1 MRIFKQLC
9 LLASLLLTLAF
20 TSTTANAQWSDTE
33 NFEQNLGIWNDG
45 GGDAYRSTAQVGLNG
60 AYCMRLRDNSGSASS
75 IFTDNINLSSFSVV
89 VVNFIYIAESMESG
103 EDFFFEYSND
113 GGSTFEKIKTYTVG
127 SEFQNG
133 QMEHETLTITRNF
146 ASNSVF
152 RIRCDASGNQDLVYV
167 DDIQMTASNGGGAA
181 CSVTATTSNI
191 QCYGNG
197 TSTIDDD
204 TFTVDVTVTGSNT
217 SGRWIGGIDGQ
228 EKSGN
233 IGQTVTF
240 GPYRTNHGS
249 TISGWFRDQSNSNC
263 QMDITVTAPRGCS
276 DADND
281 PDPIPTGCSGNIT
294 GISINN
300 NGTLIN
306 NINGQTFCTTDFAAR
321 DISVRSTQTGAHESL
336 RFTITR
342 PDGTQTNNENVL
354 PYDSKGFWATRAGTY
369 RVVAQLYSE
378 DNQRGELCDTYTA
391 TFTVRD
397 CGPSVDCDNL
407 NANIGDSCNDGNNNT
422 ENDVVNGNCQCV
434 GTPILVACTPSIV
447 VRNNGSCAI
456 SLFDWRTNGDV
467 FIATIQPNNQRTVSF
482 AEGTRLRAVDTG
494 ANFNNL
500 AFDESYIVNANCN
513 QTFTVNP
520 TYCNQPAGCTGRITG
535 FSINPQNAALFGLT
549 GGAEF
554 CSDQFAARDIRIRAN
569 VSGAHQSLRFTVR
582 TPLGSWTTNENA
594 ETYDSKGFWATA
606 AGTYTITAVLY
617 SEDGQRG
624 EECDTRTET
633 FTIQDC
639 APVCNVRS
647 GSLTGGPYNFVVDG
661 TPDFVSGI
669 NLSGN
674 SGSNQAWIVTDD
686 RGNILGLP
694 PMPGVVDFDAAGPGT
709 CYIYSVS
716 HETDFSGLR
725 VGNNVS
731 DLSGCFDLSNFVV
744 VNRVAGPTVDCPNLD
759 ANVGDSCNDGNNNT
773 ENDRVNED
781 CQCAGTPIPVAVC
794 GIITSI
800 SINNN
805 GTFINN
811 INGQTFCST
820 DFAARDISVRSIQS
834 GAHESLRFTITRP
847 DGTQTNNEN
856 VLPYDSKGFWA
867 TRAGTYR
874 VVAQLYSEDNQRGEL
889 CDTYTATFTV
899 RDCGPSV
906 DCDNLN
912 ANIGDSCNDGN
923 NNTENDVVNGNC
935 QCVGTP
941 ILVAC
946 TPSIVVRN
954 NGSCAIS
961 LFDWRTNGDVFI
973 ATIQPN
979 NQRTVSFAEGTRLRA
994 VDTGANF
1001 NNLAFDESYIVNAN
1015 CNQTFTVN
1023 PTYCN
1028 QPVGCTGKITSFS
1041 INPQNAALIGNIN
1054 GREFCTDQ
1062 FAARDIRIRANV
1074 SGTHQSMRFTV
1085 TTPDGSWTTNENA
1098 ETYDSKG
1105 FWATSPGTYTISAVL
1120 YSEDGQ
1126 RGDQCDTRTETF
1138 TIIDCNG
1145 GNTGGGACDFQ
1156 LVSYDGFE
1164 GGMDEWN
1171 DGGSDCAR
1179 VEEDAAAAGRYCV
1192 RLRDNSGNAS
1202 SMISDELNF
1211 GGVQQVKVEFT
1222 FFASSMENGEDFMLE
1237 YTTDGTN
1244 YKTVESWVSGTDFQN
1259 DRFDDV
1265 SITFDGD
1272 FTDWTKLRIRCD
1284 ASGNKD
1290 LVFIDEVRVFAC
1302 GGSYLTSGNTTN
1314 RTQTGTK
1321 AVETSEKVEVE
1332 VATEISVFPN
1342 PARDLLNIQGL
1353 NGQSYDVFNI
1363 TGQRVIESS
1372 NQEVLDIMPLQ
1383 NGTYILRTTEGQM
1396 IRFNKI

>member
-397 CGPSVDCDNL
+397 CGPSVDC
-407 NANIGDSCNDGNNNT
+407 A
-422 ENDVVNGNCQCV
+422 
-434 GTPILVACTPSIV
+434 
-447 VRNNGSCAI
+447 
-456 SLFDWRTNGDV
+456 
-467 FIATIQPNNQRTVSF
+467 
-482 AEGTRLRAVDTG
+482 
-494 ANFNNL
+494 
-500 AFDESYIVNANCN
+500 
-513 QTFTVNP
+513 
-520 TYCNQPAGCTGRITG
+520 
-535 FSINPQNAALFGLT
+535 
-549 GGAEF
+549 
-554 CSDQFAARDIRIRAN
+554 
-569 VSGAHQSLRFTVR
+569 
-582 TPLGSWTTNENA
+582 
-594 ETYDSKGFWATA
+594 
-606 AGTYTITAVLY
+606 
-617 SEDGQRG
+617 
-624 EECDTRTET
+624 
-633 FTIQDC
+633 
-639 APVCNVRS
+639 
-647 GSLTGGPYNFVVDG
+647 
-661 TPDFVSGI
+661 
-669 NLSGN
+669 
-674 SGSNQAWIVTDD
+674 
-686 RGNILGLP
+686 
-694 PMPGVVDFDAAGPGT
+694 
-709 CYIYSVS
+709 
-716 HETDFSGLR
+716 
-725 VGNNVS
+725 
-731 DLSGCFDLSNFVV
+731 
-744 VNRVAGPTVDCPNLD
+744 
-759 ANVGDSCNDGNNNT
+759 
-773 ENDRVNED
+773 
-781 CQCAGTPIPVAVC
+781 
-794 GIITSI
+794 
-800 SINNN
+800 
-805 GTFINN
+805 
-811 INGQTFCST
+811 
-820 DFAARDISVRSIQS
+820 
-834 GAHESLRFTITRP
+834 
-847 DGTQTNNEN
+847 
-856 VLPYDSKGFWA
+856 
-867 TRAGTYR
+867 
-874 VVAQLYSEDNQRGEL
+874 
-889 CDTYTATFTV
+889 
-899 RDCGPSV
+899 
-906 DCDNLN
+906 NLN

-1222 FFASSMENGEDFMLE
+1222 FFASSMENGEDFFLE